1 MKNKNELNYKNLKIS
16 CDPSIFKFKTTEE
29 LDNIETGIGQERGI
43 KALEFGLNVDI
54 NGYKQLKEYF
64 GDRVIGIFIESS
76 EPGRRARAIASRA
89 DFNIDEWNRRFKDDI
104 KKFPQNLINKYF
116 KLKFK
121 NKDIENSKDLLKAI
135 SKKFDEGEI

>member
-1 MKNKNELNYKNLKIS
+1 MVVSREY
-16 CDPSIFKFKTTEE
+16 DSIYGKWFYAVSKDEINNDKKY
-29 LDNIETGIGQERGI
+29 IVV
-43 KALEFGLNVDI
+43 VDI
-54 NGYKQLKEYF
+54 NGYKQLKDYF

-76 EPGRRARAIASRA
+76 EPERRARAIASRA

-104 KKFPQNLINKYF
+104 KRFPQNLINKYF